1 MNFEFEDAA
10 APMARLL
17 GRSVA
22 AAIAFC
28 ALAAISL
35 IPIMVLK
42 MLFLIGISELVLP
55 LRVVEQTLLFAD
67 ACLFAVIFLSGVA
80 VFAAETIGAAKRR
93 IEAALSESHDDE

>member
-1 MNFEFEDAA
+1 MDFEFEDAA

-22 AAIAFC
+22 AVIAFC

-80 VFAAETIGAAKRR
+80 VFRR
-93 IEAALSESHDDE
+93 GNHRRSEAPD